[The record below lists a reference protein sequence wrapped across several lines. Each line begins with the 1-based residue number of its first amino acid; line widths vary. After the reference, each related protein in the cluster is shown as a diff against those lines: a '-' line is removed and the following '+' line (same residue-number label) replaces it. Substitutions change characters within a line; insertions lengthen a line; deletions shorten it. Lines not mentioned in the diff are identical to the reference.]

1 MVEVQERRMLR
12 TLLNHS
18 LRCLKHPL
26 DRGKKIRRLGDVM
39 RKCRKVFKGK
49 QQRKS
54 RIGRCIKLTGVLRGA
69 MYNKERGGKTK
80 VYKSEYLYNP

>member
-54 RIGRCIKLTGVLRGA
+54 RIVRK
-69 MYNKERGGKTK
+69 MNKVDRSTERGHVQQRERRKNKGLKIRIP
-80 VYKSEYLYNP
+80 L

>member
-12 TLLNHS
+12 ALLNHS

-54 RIGRCIKLTGVLRGA
+54 RIVRKMHKVDRSTERRHVQQREGRK
-69 MYNKERGGKTK
+69 NKG
-80 VYKSEYLYNP
+80 L

>member
-18 LRCLKHPL
+18 LWCLKHPL

-54 RIGRCIKLTGVLRGA
+54 RIVRKMHKVDRSTERRHVQQRERRK
-69 MYNKERGGKTK
+69 NKGLKIRIP
-80 VYKSEYLYNP
+80 L

>member
-54 RIGRCIKLTGVLRGA
+54 RIVRKMHKVDRNTERRHVQQRERRK
-69 MYNKERGGKTK
+69 NKGLKIRIP
-80 VYKSEYLYNP
+80 L

>member
-49 QQRKS
+49 PQRKS
-54 RIGRCIKLTGVLRGA
+54 RIVRKMHKVDRSTERRHVQQRERRK
-69 MYNKERGGKTK
+69 NKGLKIRIP
-80 VYKSEYLYNP
+80 L

>member
-1 MVEVQERRMLR
+1 MLR

-18 LRCLKHPL
+18 LVVLRCLIHPL

-54 RIGRCIKLTGVLRGA
+54 RIVRK
-69 MYNKERGGKTK
+69 MNKVDRSTERRHVQQRERRKNKG
-80 VYKSEYLYNP
+80 L

>member
-1 MVEVQERRMLR
+1 MVEVQERRMLS

-54 RIGRCIKLTGVLRGA
+54 RIVRKMHKVDRSTERRHVQQRERRK
-69 MYNKERGGKTK
+69 NKGLKIRIP
-80 VYKSEYLYNP
+80 L

>member
-54 RIGRCIKLTGVLRGA
+54 RIVRKMHKVDRSA
-69 MYNKERGGKTK
+69 ERRHVQQRERRKNKGLKIRIP
-80 VYKSEYLYNP
+80 L

>member
-54 RIGRCIKLTGVLRGA
+54 RIVRE
-69 MYNKERGGKTK
+69 MNKVDRSTERRHVQQRERRKNKG
-80 VYKSEYLYNP
+80 L

>member
-54 RIGRCIKLTGVLRGA
+54 RIVRKMHKVDRSTERRHVQQRERRK
-69 MYNKERGGKTK
+69 NKGLKIRIP
-80 VYKSEYLYNP
+80 L

>member
-54 RIGRCIKLTGVLRGA
+54 RIVRKMHKVDRST
-69 MYNKERGGKTK
+69 ERGHVQQRERRKNKGLKIRIP
-80 VYKSEYLYNP
+80 L

>member
-1 MVEVQERRMLR
+1 MVEVQERRILR

-54 RIGRCIKLTGVLRGA
+54 RIVRKMHKVDRSTERRHVQQRERRK
-69 MYNKERGGKTK
+69 NKGLKIRIP
-80 VYKSEYLYNP
+80 L